1 MSAVMHA
8 AFGRALSH
16 VAERGAAPLLEPLL
30 AQAAWELRSIVAAQF
45 VDLAL
50 VVRPREGAPLVG
62 RSSELPALPAASVI
76 GLIVEAGADSAAVK
90 VRDHAI
96 DSARLVSAGCRS
108 SVLVRLALPDSAVN
122 GGEGWLW
129 LGLVCA
135 AAPSHVDLARE
146 AGRAFSEWLTAN
158 WGALCALERSKL
170 EVIELSRRLREATA
184 VAHDARAP
192 LGALQQLLSGGN
204 PTASD
209 REMLRAQFGYL
220 GALLERLSPQAL
232 AEAGHSGEEADVCE
246 VARRVARR
254 ASSSVRVDAP
264 DTAVWCRISEL
275 ELERVLS
282 NLVGNALQHSGGGMA
297 CVTVEDR
304 PGALGALVSVSDSG
318 PGFGREVLERFGSGA
333 LERVES
339 STGWGVGLASSRRI
353 VEQRGGTLRLL
364 RSEAGGGLVEV
375 CLVRAQRVS
384 SYSHA
389 AGTTSL
395 GLSAER
401 VRYGAKPPPLC
412 IVDDDLEQ
420 AESLARA
427 LSMRGIESH
436 CCATVTDALA
446 QLEEREG
453 AVLCDA
459 TMPDGGA
466 QRLLEA
472 LQRKSLKRRVCV
484 MSGVADDE
492 QLYRLAALGAES
504 FLLKP
509 IESVDV
515 AKWMGRV
522 RQAS

>member
-1 MSAVMHA
+1 MSAVLHA

-16 VAERGAAPLLEPLL
+16 VAERGVSPLLEPLL
-30 AQAAWELRSIVAAQF
+30 AQVAWELRSVVAAQCL
-45 VDLAL
+45 DLAL

-62 RSSELPALPAASVI
+62 RSSEVPSLPTASVI
-76 GLIVEAGADSAAVK
+76 GLTVEAGADSAAVK

-108 SVLVRLALPDSAVN
+108 SVLARLALPDPAVS
-122 GGEGWLW
+122 GGDSWLW

-135 AAPSHVDLARE
+135 AAPSHVDLARGV
-146 AGRAFSEWLTAN
+146 ARTFSEWLTAN
-158 WGALCALERSKL
+158 WGALCAIERAKA
-170 EVIELSRRLREATA
+170 EGAELSRRLREATA

-192 LGALQQLLSGGN
+192 LGAMGLLVSGN
-204 PTASD
+204 ELSDSD
-209 REMLRAQFGYL
+209 RDLLRSQFGYL
-220 GALLERLSPQAL
+220 GALLQRLSPQAL
-232 AEAGHSGEEADVCE
+232 AETSQQCEEADVCE

-254 ASSSVRVDAP
+254 SASPVFIQAP
-264 DTAVWCRISEL
+264 EAAVWCRMPEL
-275 ELERVLS
+275 EIERILA
-282 NLVGNALQHSGGGMA
+282 NLVGNALRHSGGGEVGIA
-297 CVTVEDR
+297 VEDR
-304 PGALGALVSVSDSG
+304 PAALGALVRVRDSG
-318 PGFGREVLERFGSGA
+318 PGFAKELLELFANGA
-333 LERVES
+333 PERVDS
-339 STGWGVGLASSRRI
+339 SAGWGTGIASSRRA

-364 RSEAGGGLVEV
+364 RAEAGGGLVEL
-375 CLVRAQRVS
+375 CLPRAQRVS

-389 AGTTSL
+389 AGMKAL

-401 VRYGAKPPPLC
+401 VRYGAAQPPLC

-427 LSMRGIESH
+427 LAKHGIESH

-446 QLEEREG
+446 QIEGCDG

-509 IESVDV
+509 IESAEVES
-515 AKWMGRV
+515 WMTRV

>member
-1 MSAVMHA
+1 MSAELHT
-8 AFGRALSH
+8 AFGRALSRL
-16 VAERGAAPLLEPLL
+16 AERGVIPLLEPLL
-30 AQAAWELRSIVAAQF
+30 AQAAWELRSSVAAQCL
-45 VDLAL
+45 DLAF
-50 VVRPREGAPLVG
+50 VVRPREGPALVG
-62 RSSELPALPAASVI
+62 RSSETHSLPTASVI
-76 GLIVEAGADSAAVK
+76 GLIVEAAADSSAVK

-108 SVLVRLALPDSAVN
+108 SVLVRLALPEPAVSGGDS
-122 GGEGWLW
+122 WLW
-129 LGLVCA
+129 LGLACA

-146 AGRAFSEWLTAN
+146 TAQTFGEWLTAS
-158 WGALCALERSKL
+158 WGTVCALERAKAEGVESA
-170 EVIELSRRLREATA
+170 RRLREATA

-192 LGALQQLLSGGN
+192 LGAMRLLLSSSEV
-204 PTASD
+204 PASD
-209 REMLRAQFGYL
+209 CDILRAQFCYL

-232 AEAGHSGEEADVCE
+232 ADAGQSSDETDVSE

-254 ASSSVRVDAP
+254 AASTVSVDAP
-264 DTAVWCRISEL
+264 NTALWCRISAL

-282 NLVGNALQHSGGGMA
+282 NLVGNALQHAGGVGVRVA
-297 CVTVEDR
+297 VEAR
-304 PGALGALVSVSDSG
+304 PGALGVVVSVSDSG
-318 PGFGREVLERFGSGA
+318 PGFSRDVVERFGSSLPEG
-333 LERVES
+333 VES

-364 RSEAGGGLVEV
+364 QAETGGGLVEL
-375 CLVRAQRVS
+375 CLARAQRTS
-384 SYSHA
+384 SYSQA
-389 AGTTSL
+389 AGVGML

-401 VRYGAKPPPLC
+401 VRYGVNQPILC

-427 LSMRGIESH
+427 LAAHGIESH

-446 QLEEREG
+446 QLEERDG

-515 AKWMGRV
+515 EKWMGRV